1 MLFYPIL
8 VSLDKNIPGK
18 NLEFCAEPRKKLHI
32 SGHGSS
38 VKVGVKQKTNL
49 KGKKP
54 LKKTK
59 FLCFVPIKD
68 LSKYA
73 NQNKTP

>member
-8 VSLDKNIPGK
+8 VSLDKNILGK

-54 LKKTK
+54 LKK
-59 FLCFVPIKD
+59 
-68 LSKYA
+68 
-73 NQNKTP
+73 QNFCVLFP

>member
-38 VKVGVKQKTNL
+38 VKVAVKQKTNL

-54 LKKTK
+54 LKKQNFCVL
-59 FLCFVPIKD
+59 FL
-68 LSKYA
+68 
-73 NQNKTP
+73 

>member
-1 MLFYPIL
+1 MFAETTTFFHISMLFYPIL

-54 LKKTK
+54 LKKK
-59 FLCFVPIKD
+59 NFCVLFP
-68 LSKYA
+68 
-73 NQNKTP
+73 

>member
-54 LKKTK
+54 LKK
-59 FLCFVPIKD
+59 
-68 LSKYA
+68 
-73 NQNKTP
+73 QNFCVLFP